1 MALEELLGTEAGR
14 AERRQLIAAIQRETD
29 EGDAARFSRLQ
40 QAIRAQ
46 LARRCTGTASVGGG
60 DGVASSREAVP
71 SGRCRA
77 IWALG
82 NLLDLLRE
90 LGLLPEEGIE

>member
-14 AERRQLIAAIQRETD
+14 AELRQLIAAIQRETD

-46 LARRCTGTASVGGG
+46 LAA
-60 DGVASSREAVP
+60 DAPELHLLEAVTALLP
-71 SGRCRA
+71 AEKRYRLADARA

-82 NLLDLLRE
+82 SLLDLLRE
-90 LGLLPEEGIE
+90 LGLLPEEGVE

>member
-14 AERRQLIAAIQRETD
+14 AELRQLIAAIQRETD
-29 EGDAARFSRLQ
+29 EGDAAGSAGCSRPFGRSWPADAPELH
-40 QAIRAQ
+40 
-46 LARRCTGTASVGGG
+46 LL
-60 DGVASSREAVP
+60 EAVAALLP
-71 SGRCRA
+71 AEKRYRLADARA

-82 NLLDLLRE
+82 SLLDLLRE

>member
-1 MALEELLGTEAGR
+1 MAREELLGTEAGR
-14 AERRQLIAAIQRETD
+14 AELRQLIAAIQRETD
-29 EGDAARFSRLQ
+29 EGDAARFSLLQ

-46 LARRCTGTASVGGG
+46 LATDAPELHLL
-60 DGVASSREAVP
+60 EAVAALLP
-71 SGRCRA
+71 AEKRYRLADARA

>member
-14 AERRQLIAAIQRETD
+14 AELRQLIAAIQRETD

-40 QAIRAQ
+40 
-46 LARRCTGTASVGGG
+46 LAA
-60 DGVASSREAVP
+60 DAPELHLLEAVAALLP
-71 SGRCRA
+71 AEKRYRLADARA

>member
-14 AERRQLIAAIQRETD
+14 AELRQLIAAIQRETD

-46 LARRCTGTASVGGG
+46 LAA
-60 DGVASSREAVP
+60 DA
-71 SGRCRA
+71 RA